1 MKRFL
6 IVFTGLILT
15 APAFADPIP
24 QYVEPT
30 HPSNQATATTAAAA
44 PKYSFNEITSTDS
57 THIASTAYVKGA
69 HNSALTAINYLGD
82 NKVGTT
88 KTDSG
93 SGAVVTGITV
103 SSSGVTV
110 SKGEVT
116 IPVGAASGN
125 GVTSYANIWVE

>member
-1 MKRFL
+1 ML
-6 IVFTGLILT
+6 
-15 APAFADPIP
+15 FAGAHADTIP
-24 QYVEPT
+24 QSGTLT
-30 HPSNQATATTAAAA
+30 HSDNGTAGNVA
-44 PKYSFNEITSTDS
+44 PKYAFKEIVETDQQ
-57 THIASTAYVKGA
+57 HIASTAYVKGA
-69 HNSALTAINYLGD
+69 HNTALTAINYLGD

-116 IPVGAASGN
+116 VPVGAASGAN
-125 GVTSYANIWVE
+125 VTSHATIWIQ